1 MATQDKSKERLILE
15 VQKKRAKRMRAKSR
29 RKRLVAAVTAAVITA
44 VTGIAVGASAKEITI
59 TEINEF
65 DGTEKTTTVYTLKNN
80 SVEEVLADKNVNV
93 GEHDKINVS
102 MDETATTDKN
112 IVITRGKEITI
123 VADGVEKNVVVTK
136 ADAHDAL
143 VEAGYVPGEV
153 DEISVADGEDLKDG
167 SKIELVSVGND
178 VDVVNEPIANSVE
191 YVDDPEMT
199 EGETKVLEEGYVG
212 NKEVKSSVI
221 YRSGEEFYRET
232 ISENVTLE
240 PKNKVIAVGTKT
252 PETPSPT
259 ASASSGGAK
268 TAATVSEG
276 SGTID
281 GKSYSKKIEMTATA
295 YSTSPSE
302 NGGYTVSALGNPLG
316 YGIVAVD
323 PSVIPLGSTVYIAAA
338 DGSWVYGYAS
348 AEDTGGA
355 IKGNKIDLCYDGA
368 NGGVSDFGR
377 RSCVVYVL
385 D

>member
-1 MATQDKSKERLILE
+1 MATQDKSKEELILE

-29 RKRLVAAVTAAVITA
+29 RKRFVAAGMAAVVAAVTGVVIT
-44 VTGIAVGASAKEITI
+44 ASAKEITI

-65 DGTEKTTTVYTLKNN
+65 DGTEKTTTVYTLKTN
-80 SVEEVLADKNVNV
+80 SVEEVLADKDVNV

-102 MDETATTDKN
+102 MDEPATTDKD

-123 VADGVEKNVVVTK
+123 VADGIEKNVVVTK
-136 ADAHDAL
+136 VDAHDAL
-143 VEAGYVPGEV
+143 VEAGYVPGSA
-153 DEISVADGEDLKDG
+153 DEISVDGGENLKDG
-167 SKIELVSVGND
+167 SKIELVSVASD
-178 VDVVNEPIANSVE
+178 VDVVNEPIANSIE
-191 YVDDPEMT
+191 YVDDPEMA

-221 YRSGEEFYRET
+221 YRSGEEYYRET
-232 ISENVTLE
+232 ISEDITLE

-259 ASASSGGAK
+259 ASASSDGAK
-268 TAATVSEG
+268 TAVTVSES

-323 PSVIPLGSTVYIAAA
+323 PSVVPLGSRVYVTSL

-355 IKGNKIDLCYDGA
+355 IKGNRIDLCYESDA
-368 NGGVSDFGR
+368 NDFGR